1 MCVEFYNAHV
11 RCRRSVCCS
20 DINHKKKNVLPCV
33 GSVEIQ
39 IEI

>member
-1 MCVEFYNAHV
+1 MRVNQRETCHSKIKLTNKKGNTEINV
-11 RCRRSVCCS
+11 VC
-20 DINHKKKNVLPCV
+20 CV